1 MMDALKVQFSVFIF
15 LCFLVMLANMAS
27 DRSKCINRTV
37 VVTLIP
43 VWLLKTKESLE
54 FVQEC

>member
-1 MMDALKVQFSVFIF
+1 MMDALKAQFSVFIF

-43 VWLLKTKESLE
+43 V
-54 FVQEC
+54 